1 MTIAAI
7 LQHKGTEVIQ
17 VQGGDSM
24 RTAVVLLAER
34 RIGCVPVVDGD
45 QVIGIFSERDVVR
58 QIAIHGEAVLDA
70 PLTKVMTSPP
80 QTVSPSMSVLTAL
93 SLMTQRR
100 MRHLPVIESGR
111 MVGFVSIGDL
121 VKYRIDRIE
130 RSEKQTSE
138 HNKSRTEK
146 SRLGNTGVHKSRSR
160 ERADQ

>member
-1 MTIAAI
+1 
-7 LQHKGTEVIQ
+7 
-17 VQGGDSM
+17 M
-24 RTAVVLLAER
+24 RTAVALLAER

-111 MVGFVSIGDL
+111 MVGFVSID
-121 VKYRIDRIE
+121 
-130 RSEKQTSE
+130 RSEERRVGKECVSTC
-138 HNKSRTEK
+138 
-146 SRLGNTGVHKSRSR
+146 RSR
-160 ERADQ
+160 WSPDHEKQKKTKTKTQ